1 MVIDGDGAVKRVTR
15 DKPKF
20 NKGMTAQ
27 RFAQEV
33 EDKRRDEEDDKA
45 WYVLSLI
52 DDTEPLSLYRLAK
65 FGIKFGASVDVLK
78 RFFLANVTR
87 AKAEKRYARI
97 LEERKQLWWNRL

>member
-1 MVIDGDGAVKRVTR
+1 MVINGDSTVKRVTR
-15 DKPKF
+15 DRPKF
-20 NKGMTAQ
+20 NKGMTVQ
-27 RFAQEV
+27 QFAQEA
-33 EDKRRDEEDDKA
+33 EDKRRGAEDDKA
-45 WYVLSLI
+45 RYVLSLI
-52 DDTEPLSLYRLAK
+52 NDTDQLALYRLAK